1 MNSILEPNS
10 GYSQEEIE
18 IAKRS
23 LFDIADRELTDTYM
37 RSKAL
42 KISQKSQ
49 MTKFHFRQAK
59 KQHDDTIMTHM
70 KDPNDNQCVVKSA
83 Q

>member
-10 GYSQEEIE
+10 GYSQEESD

-23 LFDIADRELTDTYM
+23 LFNITDHELTGKYI

-42 KISQKSQ
+42 KISQNPK
-49 MTKFHFRQAK
+49 
-59 KQHDDTIMTHM
+59 
-70 KDPNDNQCVVKSA
+70 
-83 Q
+83 